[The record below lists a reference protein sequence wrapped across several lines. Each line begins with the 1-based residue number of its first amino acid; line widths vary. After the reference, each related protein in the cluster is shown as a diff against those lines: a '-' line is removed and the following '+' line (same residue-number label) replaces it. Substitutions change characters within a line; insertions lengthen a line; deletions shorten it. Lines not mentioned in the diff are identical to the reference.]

1 MSFGMVFGPA
11 DVSVDLAGFEMLAT
25 HDEYISQ
32 AYTEVSES
40 IGLPIDVLFGRNIEH
55 FSMTRV
61 KLVSVSLLA
70 VMVGA
75 AQRLESIREDSPV
88 WVGGVSI
95 GELAAATYS
104 GALSLGQAAQL
115 VVEQPDANPANSE
128 GVAFV
133 FIPNPHSDYTLP
145 QISNVW
151 LSVDYG
157 RIAGGTGRM
166 VMLSGTRD
174 GLSRFADE
182 CRWATEILP
191 PEMCSSAY
199 HTPLRNEVLRFTE
212 AFLETHSVAD
222 PRFPVLTCLD
232 EIQVCSSAL
241 DVSRAL
247 CESEVTPLK
256 VPLLVETSSH
266 VPADEIHC
274 IGPYLR
280 SMQLPFSSKTYYHD
294 ELNNYNLD
302 LI

>member
-11 DVSVDLAGFEMLAT
+11 DVSVDLASFEMLAT
-25 HDEYISQ
+25 HDEFISQ

-40 IGLPIDVLFGRNIEH
+40 IELPIGVLFGRNIEH

-75 AQRLESIREDSPV
+75 AQRLESLREDSPL

-115 VVEQPDANPANSE
+115 VVEQPDVNPTSRE

-133 FIPNPHSDYTLP
+133 FIPGSHCDDTLP
-145 QISNVW
+145 QIPNVW

-157 RIAGGTGRM
+157 RIAGDTGRM
-166 VMLSGTRD
+166 IMLSGTRD
-174 GLSRFADE
+174 GLSRFAKD
-182 CRWATEILP
+182 CPWATEILST
-191 PEMCSSAY
+191 EMCSSAY
-199 HTPLRNEVLRFTE
+199 HTPLRKEVLHFTE
-212 AFLETHSVAD
+212 SFLKTHPVAD
-222 PRFPVLTCLD
+222 PRFPVLTCLE
-232 EIQVCSSAL
+232 EIQVCASAL

-256 VPLLVETSSH
+256 VPLLVEASSH

-280 SMQLPFSSKTYYHD
+280 SIQLPFGSRTYYHD
-294 ELNNYNLD
+294 ELNNYNLA
-302 LI
+302 